1 MALHGQG
8 IAAAEIAHRLEISRA
23 SVYRVLED
31 ARAQAEGKTEVKC
44 KVRSAS
50 VYLEAA

>member
-1 MALHGQG
+1 MALHGQD

-31 ARAQAEGKTEVKC
+31 AEGKTEVKC